1 MKKWFVLICCG
12 CLLSLFSAEAQN
24 WQSALVKVKKS
35 GKLVYAKDKD
45 GFVFPDF
52 SHAGYRSGTPCRKSG
67 ERNIPS
73 GWR

>member
-45 GFVFPDF
+45 GFVLPDF
-52 SHAGYRSGTPCRKSG
+52 SHAGYRGG
-67 ERNIPS
+67 GVAIVL
-73 GWR
+73 